1 MGGADEPPSDSA
13 TVEPADGEPAAVEVT
28 GEGYVRLDV
37 ALAAERFPADSLVA
51 LARSG
56 ELWLMPLI
64 GPEGGGVLLKQRNRR
79 GDRAALVREALPTD
93 HDIGQCPA
101 VWDDANGALRVAV
114 ARRARDDTSGPGTS
128 GDDRENAT
136 SGRAVDGRA
145 VSR

>member
-1 MGGADEPPSDSA
+1 MAGADEQP
-13 TVEPADGEPAAVEVT
+13 TGPADGEPATVEVT

-51 LARSG
+51 LPRSG

-114 ARRARDDTSGPGTS
+114 AHRARGDTSGVGTGG
-128 GDDRENAT
+128 GDSENAT
-136 SGRAVDGRA
+136 SGRAIDGRA
-145 VSR
+145 LSR